1 MIHAHHNKCDLFL
14 EQQLKVDW
22 NTALSTHVLF
32 SHVLVF
38 GMESTDY
45 RWILVISASIG
56 NEVSG
61 TKVGGRNNQF
71 YGCNQCKIRESYETF
86 TV

>member
-1 MIHAHHNKCDLFL
+1 MF
-14 EQQLKVDW
+14 W
-22 NTALSTHVLF
+22 F

-45 RWILVISASIG
+45 RWISVISASIG

-61 TKVGGRNNQF
+61 TKVGGRNNF
-71 YGCNQCKIRESYETF
+71 MGEISAKFVNHMKHLLSKDYRILFVNVID
-86 TV
+86 